1 MKTQYDIVCLG
12 HYTKDTIISSSGTRH
27 VNGGGFNYGS
37 HVVAAMGLKV
47 AAITKLAREDHVV
60 VDELEKIGVDTYVT
74 YTPKSTC
81 FTLEYPS
88 SNPDERVIYVHS
100 TSEPFTPK
108 EVENISAKAIVIS
121 PSIRGEVPEE
131 VVDTLRAKNMR
142 IALDVQGFIRI
153 QLDGKLIHADWP
165 EKERI
170 LAKVDVLKTDA
181 VEAESLT
188 GEKDIHKAAKML
200 ADMGSREIVLT
211 HRDGLLVYA
220 DGSFFEAAFHPKEL
234 IGRSGRGDTCVSSY
248 MAARLEKSPK
258 EATIWAAAATSLK
271 MEAEGPFRRDI
282 SEVKELINLRYRG
295 N

>member
-1 MKTQYDIVCLG
+1 MNAQYDIALIG
-12 HYTKDTIISSSGTRH
+12 HYTKDTIVSSSGTRY
-27 VNGGGFNYGS
+27 VNGGGFNYGA
-37 HVVAAMGLKV
+37 HAVARMGLKV

-100 TSEPFTPK
+100 TAEPFTPA

-131 VVDTLRAKNMR
+131 VIDALKAKNTR
-142 IALDVQGFIRI
+142 ISIDVQGFVRIR
-153 QLDGKLIHADWP
+153 QGDKLVHADWP
-165 EKERI
+165 DMERI
-170 LAKVDVLKTDA
+170 LAKVDVVKTDA

-188 GEKDIHKAAKML
+188 GHKDIFAAARAL
-200 ADMGSREIVLT
+200 ADMGPKEIVLT

-220 DGSFFEAAFHPKEL
+220 DGSFFETTFYPKEL

-248 MAARLEKSPK
+248 MAARLEKSPE

-271 MEAEGPFRRDI
+271 LEAEGPFKRNL
-282 SEVKELINLRYRG
+282 SEIRELIDLRYS
-295 N
+295 

>member
-1 MKTQYDIVCLG
+1 MNAQYDIALIG
-12 HYTKDTIISSSGTRH
+12 HYTKDTIISSSGTRY
-27 VNGGGFNYGS
+27 VNGGGFNYGA
-37 HVVAAMGLKV
+37 HAVARMGLKV
-47 AAITKLAREDHVV
+47 AAITKLAREDHIV

-100 TSEPFTPK
+100 TAEPFTPT

-131 VVDTLRAKNMR
+131 VIDTLRAKNTR
-142 IALDVQGFIRI
+142 ISIDAQGFVRIR
-153 QLDGKLIHADWP
+153 QGDKLVHADWP
-165 EKERI
+165 DMERI
-170 LAKVDVLKTDA
+170 LAKVNVVKTDA

-200 ADMGSREIVLT
+200 ADMGPKEIVLT
-211 HRDGLLVYA
+211 HKDGLLVYA
-220 DGSFFEAAFHPKEL
+220 DGSFFEAAFYPKEL

-248 MAARLEKSPK
+248 MAARLRSSPE
-258 EATIWAAAATSLK
+258 EATIWAAAVASLK

-282 SEVKELINLRYRG
+282 SEVKELIDLRYS
-295 N
+295 

>member
-1 MKTQYDIVCLG
+1 MNAQYDIALIG
-12 HYTKDTIISSSGTRH
+12 HYTKDTIVSSSGTRY
-27 VNGGGFNYGS
+27 VNGGGFNYGA
-37 HVVAAMGLKV
+37 HAVARMGLKV
-47 AAITKLAREDHVV
+47 AAITKLAREDHIV

-100 TSEPFTPK
+100 TAEPFTPT

-131 VVDTLRAKNMR
+131 VIDTLRAKNTR
-142 IALDVQGFIRI
+142 ISIDAQGFVRIR
-153 QLDGKLIHADWP
+153 QGDKLVHADWP
-165 EKERI
+165 DMERI
-170 LAKVDVLKTDA
+170 LAKVNVVKTDA

-200 ADMGSREIVLT
+200 ADMGPKEIVLT
-211 HRDGLLVYA
+211 HKDGLLVYA
-220 DGSFFEAAFHPKEL
+220 DGSFFEAAFYPKEL

-248 MAARLEKSPK
+248 MAARLRSSPE
-258 EATIWAAAATSLK
+258 EATIWAAAVASLK

-282 SEVKELINLRYRG
+282 SEVKELIDLRYS
-295 N
+295 

>member
-1 MKTQYDIVCLG
+1 MNAQYDIALIG
-12 HYTKDTIISSSGTRH
+12 HYTKDTIVSSSGTRY
-27 VNGGGFNYGS
+27 VNGGGFNYGA
-37 HVVAAMGLKV
+37 HAVARMGLKV
-47 AAITKLAREDHVV
+47 AAITKLAREDHIV

-100 TSEPFTPK
+100 TAEPFTPA

-131 VVDTLRAKNMR
+131 VIDTLRAKNTR
-142 IALDVQGFIRI
+142 ISIDVQGFVRIR
-153 QLDGKLIHADWP
+153 QGDKLVHADWP
-165 EKERI
+165 DMERI
-170 LAKVDVLKTDA
+170 LAKVNVVKTDA

-200 ADMGSREIVLT
+200 ADMGPKEIVLT
-211 HRDGLLVYA
+211 HRGGLLVYA
-220 DGSFFEAAFHPKEL
+220 DGKFFEAGFYPKEL
-234 IGRSGRGDTCVSSY
+234 IGRSGRGDTCTASY
-248 MAARLEKSPK
+248 MAARLEKSPE

-271 MEAEGPFRRDI
+271 LEAEGPFKRNL
-282 SEVKELINLRYRG
+282 SEIKELIDLRYS
-295 N
+295 

>member
-12 HYTKDTIISSSGTRH
+12 HYTKDTIISSSGTRY

-37 HVVAAMGLKV
+37 HAVAAMGLKV
-47 AAITKLAREDHVV
+47 AAITKLAGEDRVV
-60 VDELEKIGVDTYVT
+60 VDELEEIGVDTYVT

-81 FTLEYPS
+81 VTLEYPS

-100 TSEPFTPK
+100 TAEPFTPA

-131 VVDTLRAKNMR
+131 VIDTLKANNPR
-142 IALDVQGFIRI
+142 ISLDVQGFIRV
-153 QLDGKLIHADWP
+153 QQDGKLVNADWP
-165 EKERI
+165 EKKCI

-188 GEKDIHKAAKML
+188 GQKDIHTAAKML
-200 ADMGSREIVLT
+200 ADMGPKEIVLT

-220 DGSFFEAAFHPKEL
+220 DGSFFEASFYPKEL

-248 MAARLEKSPK
+248 MAARLNASPE
-258 EATIWAAAATSLK
+258 EATIWAAAVASLK

-282 SEVKELINLRYRG
+282 NEVKELINLRYKG
-295 N
+295 K

>member
-1 MKTQYDIVCLG
+1 MNAQYDIALIG
-12 HYTKDTIISSSGTRH
+12 HYTKDTIVSSSGTRY
-27 VNGGGFNYGS
+27 VNGGGFNYGA
-37 HVVAAMGLKV
+37 HAVARMGLKV
-47 AAITKLAREDHVV
+47 AAITKLAREDHIV

-100 TSEPFTPK
+100 TAEPFTPA

-131 VVDTLRAKNMR
+131 VIDTLRAKNTR
-142 IALDVQGFIRI
+142 ISIDVQGFVRIR
-153 QLDGKLIHADWP
+153 QGDKLVHADWP
-165 EKERI
+165 DMERI
-170 LAKVDVLKTDA
+170 LAKVNVVKTDA

-200 ADMGSREIVLT
+200 ADMGPKEIVLT
-211 HRDGLLVYA
+211 HKDGLLVYA
-220 DGSFFEAAFHPKEL
+220 DGSFFEAAFYPKEL

-248 MAARLEKSPK
+248 MAARLRSSPE
-258 EATIWAAAATSLK
+258 EATIWAAAVASLK

-282 SEVKELINLRYRG
+282 SEVKELIDLRYS
-295 N
+295 

>member
-1 MKTQYDIVCLG
+1 
-12 HYTKDTIISSSGTRH
+12 
-27 VNGGGFNYGS
+27 
-37 HVVAAMGLKV
+37 MGLKV
-47 AAITKLAREDHVV
+47 AAITKLAREDRVV
-60 VDELEKIGVDTYVT
+60 VDELEEIGVDTYVT

-81 FTLEYPS
+81 VTLEYPS

-100 TSEPFTPK
+100 TAEPFTPA
-108 EVENISAKAIVIS
+108 EVENISAKAIVIA

-131 VVDTLRAKNMR
+131 VIDTLRAKNMR

-153 QLDGKLIHADWP
+153 QQDGKLIHADWP
-165 EKERI
+165 GKESI

-200 ADMGSREIVLT
+200 ADMGPKEIVLT

-220 DGSFFEAAFHPKEL
+220 DGSFFEAAFYPKEL

-248 MAARLEKSPK
+248 MAARLESSPE
-258 EATIWAAAATSLK
+258 EATIWAAAVASLK

-282 SEVKELINLRYRG
+282 SEVEELINLRYKAD
-295 N
+295 

>member
-1 MKTQYDIVCLG
+1 MNAQYDIALIG
-12 HYTKDTIISSSGTRH
+12 HYTKDTIVSSSGTRY
-27 VNGGGFNYGS
+27 VNGGGFNYGA
-37 HVVAAMGLKV
+37 HAVARMGLKV
-47 AAITKLAREDHVV
+47 AAITKLAREDHIV

-100 TSEPFTPK
+100 TAEPFTPT

-131 VVDTLRAKNMR
+131 VIDTLRAKNTR
-142 IALDVQGFIRI
+142 ISIDAQGFVRIR
-153 QLDGKLIHADWP
+153 QGDKLVHADWP
-165 EKERI
+165 DMERI
-170 LAKVDVLKTDA
+170 LAKVNVVKTDA

-200 ADMGSREIVLT
+200 ADMGPKEIVLT
-211 HRDGLLVYA
+211 HKDGLLVYA
-220 DGSFFEAAFHPKEL
+220 DGSFFEAAFYPKEL

-248 MAARLEKSPK
+248 MAARLRSSPE
-258 EATIWAAAATSLK
+258 EATIWAAAVASLK
-271 MEAEGPFRRDI
+271 MEAEVPFRRDI
-282 SEVKELINLRYRG
+282 SEVKELIDLRYS
-295 N
+295 

>member
-1 MKTQYDIVCLG
+1 MNAQYDIALIG
-12 HYTKDTIISSSGTRH
+12 HYTKDTIVSSSGTRY
-27 VNGGGFNYGS
+27 VNGGGFNYGA
-37 HVVAAMGLKV
+37 HAVARMGLKV
-47 AAITKLAREDHVV
+47 AAITKLAREDHIV

-100 TSEPFTPK
+100 TAEPFTPA

-131 VVDTLRAKNMR
+131 VIDTLRAKNTR
-142 IALDVQGFIRI
+142 ISIDVQGFVRIR
-153 QLDGKLIHADWP
+153 QGDKLVHADWP
-165 EKERI
+165 DMERI
-170 LAKVDVLKTDA
+170 LAKVDVVKTDA

-200 ADMGSREIVLT
+200 ADMGPKEIVLT
-211 HRDGLLVYA
+211 HKDGLLVYA
-220 DGSFFEAAFHPKEL
+220 DGSFFEAAFYPKEL

-248 MAARLEKSPK
+248 MAARLRSSPE
-258 EATIWAAAATSLK
+258 EATIWAAAVASLK

-282 SEVKELINLRYRG
+282 SEVKELIDLRYS
-295 N
+295 

>member
-142 IALDVQGFIRI
+142 IALDVQGFIRWRFSNSA
-153 QLDGKLIHADWP
+153 LP
-165 EKERI
+165 PCER
-170 LAKVDVLKTDA
+170 VRV
-181 VEAESLT
+181 
-188 GEKDIHKAAKML
+188 
-200 ADMGSREIVLT
+200 
-211 HRDGLLVYA
+211 
-220 DGSFFEAAFHPKEL
+220 
-234 IGRSGRGDTCVSSY
+234 
-248 MAARLEKSPK
+248 
-258 EATIWAAAATSLK
+258 
-271 MEAEGPFRRDI
+271 
-282 SEVKELINLRYRG
+282 
-295 N
+295 